1 MKSILDVLQDDGYM
15 VKNVDANLGFLSAV
29 KETECYGINQPR
41 FEHMSEFDVGFG
53 LSMGGGG
60 FGMNQRFPPSRR
72 APARPAHECIEATV
86 NVSQFG
92 ESVRVRASFQQ
103 KIYDTNESVIRI
115 HKITDPEFYQNFFI
129 KVDKGIFIQTQSI

>member
-1 MKSILDVLQDDGYM
+1 MKSVLDVLQDDGYM

-41 FEHMSEFDVGFG
+41 FSHASELDVGFG
-53 LSMGGGG
+53 FSTGG
-60 FGMNQRFPPSRR
+60 FGIGSHFPSRR

-92 ESVRVRASFQQ
+92 EGVRIRASFQQ
-103 KIYDTNESVIRI
+103 KVYDTNESVMRI
-115 HKITDPEFYQNFFI
+115 HRIDDPEFYQNFFI